1 MSNNKVLIDQ
11 SNNTVT
17 TDTNSTQNNV
27 ILSPD
32 NPHIVK
38 VIENTTNIVTIG
50 VPGPRGLSGSTGSQS
65 QISDSSVGNNLYLFY
80 NFS

>member
-1 MSNNKVLIDQ
+1 MSNNRVLIDQ

-27 ILSPD
+27 ILNPD
-32 NPHIVK
+32 NPNVVT
-38 VIENTTNIVTIG
+38 VIENISNIITIG
-50 VPGPRGLSGSTGSQS
+50 VPGPRGLSGPQN
-65 QISDSSVGNNLYLFY
+65 QISQPNIGNNLYLFY